1 MKTSN
6 RLIIALFV
14 LGLSGLVCAQDS
26 ATESAIS
33 EEGIELAEDGLTE
46 EGIELEDDVIDL
58 AIEPDDEMFEAD
70 ESAEADP
77 EPFEETAVAEEPIE
91 PADVPSDELAVVD
104 ESVDTETMPFA
115 GEARTYG
122 LLVHPIFTPDQAD
135 SVYRPLV
142 DYLNARTAHNF
153 ELQTSRDFHR
163 YWLEIRR
170 GMTPDLV
177 LEDAH
182 LTALRIERYDY
193 TPLVKASQPATFSL
207 LTSGMNVDATLA
219 SFVAQPISSM
229 PAPSLGYLILTS
241 WFENPMQQPIIQSN
255 ASSWLDAV
263 EIVFSME
270 AEAAIV
276 PHNLVERYVNMEVVR
291 TSEEFP
297 HASISASSTVPM
309 DVQEDIIQALS
320 QLHDDS
326 EYFSALHELD
336 IDQFVPAS
344 VDEYR
349 GLESWLNQVFSFF

>member
-1 MKTSN
+1 MKLSI
-6 RLIIALFV
+6 RLIIALFC
-14 LGLSGLVCAQDS
+14 LGLFGNAISQDS
-26 ATESAIS
+26 T
-33 EEGIELAEDGLTE
+33 
-46 EGIELEDDVIDL
+46 
-58 AIEPDDEMFEAD
+58 
-70 ESAEADP
+70 
-77 EPFEETAVAEEPIE
+77 EETAATIETQETAATVEATEVEATEP
-91 PADVPSDELAVVD
+91 
-104 ESVDTETMPFA
+104 ETAQPGA
-115 GEARTYG
+115 AARTYG

-135 SVYRPLV
+135 RVYRPLV
-142 DYLNARTAHNF
+142 DYLNASTAHNF

-182 LTALRIERYDY
+182 LTALRIARYDY

-207 LTSGMNVDATLA
+207 LTSGMNFDATLA
-219 SFVAQPISSM
+219 DFVARPISSM
-229 PAPSLGYLILTS
+229 PAPSLGYLVLTS
-241 WFENPMQQPIIQSN
+241 WFNNPMQQPIIQSN

-291 TSEEFP
+291 SSEEFP
-297 HASISASSTVPM
+297 HATISASSAVPLA
-309 DVQEDIIQALS
+309 VQQDIIEALS
-320 QLHDDS
+320 QLHEDS

-344 VDEYR
+344 IDEYR
-349 GLESWLNQVFSFF
+349 GLERWLEQVFTFF

>member
-1 MKTSN
+1 MKTSI
-6 RLIIALFV
+6 RLIIALLC
-14 LGLSGLVCAQDS
+14 LGVAAFAVAQEGQEVNEAAEAAEQPDQ
-26 ATESAIS
+26 ADTPAIS
-33 EEGIELAEDGLTE
+33 A
-46 EGIELEDDVIDL
+46 
-58 AIEPDDEMFEAD
+58 
-70 ESAEADP
+70 
-77 EPFEETAVAEEPIE
+77 
-91 PADVPSDELAVVD
+91 
-104 ESVDTETMPFA
+104 
-115 GEARTYG
+115 EARTYN

-135 SVYRPLV
+135 QVYRPLV
-142 DYLNARTAHNF
+142 DYLNATTSHRF

-182 LTALRIERYDY
+182 LAALRISRYDY
-193 TPLVKASQPATFSL
+193 TPLVKASEPATFSL
-207 LTSGMNVDATLA
+207 LTSSMNFDASLA
-219 SFVAQPISSM
+219 DFVARPISSM

-241 WFENPMQQPIIQSN
+241 WFNNPMQQPVIQSN

-297 HASISASSTVPM
+297 HATITASSAVPLA
-309 DVQEDIIQALS
+309 VQQDLIEALTR
-320 QLHDDS
+320 LHEDS

-336 IDQFVPAS
+336 IEQFVRAS
-344 VDEYR
+344 IDEYR
-349 GLESWLNQVFSFF
+349 GLERWLEQVFTFF